1 MISQKG
7 ENEML
12 KAVLKFV
19 GIVVGVGFLMILTA
33 SLIPSLQ
40 NNYFGYATFVVP
52 WVIAILSVRKKKIK
66 QKGPQNGDF
75 ADTANSNKAITKYFP
90 VEPISEIALPVAST
104 PIDTQNKPQNSDS
117 VNLER
122 ASNTTA
128 RQSTNLA
135 IDTQKKTPTPALDYV
150 QRRAAV
156 IEHKRDEFS
165 QKLND
170 IPRVPVIL
178 SENRTKRANMINM
191 PEIKYSNITRSTNIQ
206 KLFPLVV
213 VDTETTGIKPGGN
226 DIIEISAIKYAE
238 GFTAVS
244 CFTTLCKPRRPIPAE
259 ATEVNNITN
268 EMVAE
273 APPFALVASA
283 FSEYIA
289 GCNMVG
295 HNLPFDLRF
304 LYISGVE
311 LPQKAKYF
319 DTLDLAKK
327 VLTKCGGKKYNHKIG
342 EYEELEEWDVYDYK
356 LETLCEYYDI
366 YRSDAHRS
374 LSDCYATAQLFE
386 NLIEDKTS

>member
-1 MISQKG
+1 MIGQKG

-19 GIVVGVGFLMILTA
+19 GIVVGVGFLMILAA
-33 SLIPSLQ
+33 SLVPWLQ
-40 NNYFGYATFVVP
+40 NSFFGLATYIVP
-52 WVIAILSVRKKKIK
+52 WVVAILFVSKRGDKK
-66 QKGPQNGDF
+66 
-75 ADTANSNKAITKYFP
+75 
-90 VEPISEIALPVAST
+90 
-104 PIDTQNKPQNSDS
+104 NKPRYTGS
-117 VNLER
+117 VNPER
-122 ASNTTA
+122 PSNTTS
-128 RQSTNLA
+128 RQSMNLA
-135 IDTQKKTPTPALDYV
+135 INNTPKNEKTPTPALDHV
-150 QRRAAV
+150 QRRSAF
-156 IEHKRDEFS
+156 IKHKKDEFS
-165 QKLND
+165 QKLNN

-178 SENRTKRANMINM
+178 SENRTKRANMIDM

-244 CFTTLCKPRRPIPAE
+244 CFTTLCKPRKPIPVE

-289 GCNMVG
+289 GCNVVG

-311 LPQKAKYF
+311 LPPKAKYY

-327 VLTKCGGKKYNHKIG
+327 VLTKCGDRKYNHKIG
-342 EYEELEEWDVYDYK
+342 KYEELEEWDVCDYK